1 MVGTVFTGSVLKYFD
16 YKLNRMKH
24 NFDKEV
30 QIRSFFDDDLQ
41 TLKTEL
47 ELRREEIKMLEDHL
61 DEWKHKYYQLLETLL
76 SLKSELNKE

>member
-1 MVGTVFTGSVLKYFD
+1 
-16 YKLNRMKH
+16 MKH